1 MIKKLRVLTLCCS
14 CVLMLGACQTF
25 EGLRDDAYD
34 VAEGNIFVAGA
45 RGRTPENLLRSP
57 CPQVEIV
64 DDLSSI
70 SDFSHPR
77 KQNKDHLI
85 SRVDLKSAESTCK
98 LSSKTAVIDLKL
110 LFNGKL
116 GPKGRKT
123 ASERP
128 FFSYPFFVAVT
139 TPTGKIMAKEIFAAS
154 ITYAANENQH
164 IYFENLR
171 QIIPIKSKNQANNYR
186 VLIGFQVTPDQ
197 LDYNREHM
205 VPIASALAAQ
215 KRKPTPPA
223 EVIKASVQETDD

>member
-1 MIKKLRVLTLCCS
+1 MTKTFIYISLCFS
-14 CVLMLGACQTF
+14 CVLLLSACQTL

-34 VAEGNIFVAGA
+34 VAEGNIYVAGA
-45 RGRTPENLLRSP
+45 GGRTPEKLLSSP

-77 KQNKDHLI
+77 KQDKNHLI
-85 SRVDLKSAESTCK
+85 SRVDLKSAQSTCK
-98 LSSKTAVIDLKL
+98 LSSKTAIIDLKL

-123 ASERP
+123 ESERP

-154 ITYAANENQH
+154 ITYAANENEH
-164 IYFENLR
+164 TYFENLR
-171 QIIPIKSKNQANNYR
+171 QIIPIKSKNKANSYH

-197 LDYNREHM
+197 LGYNREHM
-205 VPIASALAAQ
+205 VPVANALAAQ
-215 KRKPTPPA
+215 KRKPAFPTN
-223 EVIKASVQETDD
+223 